1 MNRKEPLS
9 ITRQCAVL
17 DIPRSTFYHRPSPVS
32 DADLELMRLIDRC
45 HTELP
50 FYGSRRMVTWLADE
64 GHRVNR
70 KRVQRLTCLQQAGAH
85 DGDCGNISETQS
97 QPDQSGASG
106 VPVPAAE
113 VDRRPP

>member
-1 MNRKEPLS
+1 
-9 ITRQCAVL
+9 
-17 DIPRSTFYHRPSPVS
+17 
-32 DADLELMRLIDRC
+32 MRLIDRC

-85 DGDCGNISETQS
+85 DGDCGDISDTSEKGLES
-97 QPDQSGASG
+97 IIVASLVEQAG
-106 VPVPAAE
+106 CCPGRLSEDYDRDSHFCVPGG
-113 VDRRPP
+113 RH

>member
-32 DADLELMRLIDRC
+32 DENLELMRLMDRC
-45 HTELP
+45 HTERP
-50 FYGSRRMVTWLADE
+50 FYGIRRMVTWLADE

-70 KRVQRLTCLQQAGAH
+70 KRVQRLLRTMGIVATYPKRNLSLTNRAH
-85 DGDCGNISETQS
+85 QVYPYRLRKLT
-97 QPDQSGASG
+97 
-106 VPVPAAE
+106 
-113 VDRRPP
+113 VDHP